1 MLALAVAAGLAGLRF
16 AAPDRTDLL
25 MAAGS
30 GAAFAAVLCVAG
42 HEIVRRASA
51 RSAERAIQAF
61 LALMTVK
68 MVAYAAFLIVTGFL
82 ALMDLA
88 AAAGGLVGTTL
99 VGEALT
105 IEGLRR
111 KEAAPARQAAPQEQA
126 APRTAETIDSGAPGV
141 DSPVIQQGQRRT

>member
-1 MLALAVAAGLAGLRF
+1 MLAMAVAAGLAGLRL
-16 AAPDRTDLL
+16 AAPGRTDLL
-25 MAAGS
+25 LAAGI
-30 GAAFAAVLCVAG
+30 GAAFAAALCVGG

-68 MVAYAAFLIVTGFL
+68 MVAYAAFLLVTGLL

-99 VGEALT
+99 VGEALA

-111 KEAAPARQAAPQEQA
+111 KEAAQAAERTPPGPA
-126 APRTAETIDSGAPGV
+126 ATIDGGAPEP